1 MIVRIVPFVPVDS
14 NNRDLKHQNGRHED
28 GVPEVHYLVQS
39 CAERKKLS
47 AISRRPHVDN
57 AISTV
62 FALCRQR
69 RFPCQPFLFYA
80 STYQIFRR
88 NRKESSFWCSVLKY
102 FKRHFKINVVPE
114 AEESLKLK

>member
-1 MIVRIVPFVPVDS
+1 MIVRIVPIVPVDS

-62 FALCRQR
+62 FTLRRQR
-69 RFPCQPFLFYA
+69 CFPCQPFLFYA

-88 NRKESSFWCSVLKY
+88 NRKESSFLCSVLTY
-102 FKRHFKINVVPE
+102 FKRHFKIDVFPE